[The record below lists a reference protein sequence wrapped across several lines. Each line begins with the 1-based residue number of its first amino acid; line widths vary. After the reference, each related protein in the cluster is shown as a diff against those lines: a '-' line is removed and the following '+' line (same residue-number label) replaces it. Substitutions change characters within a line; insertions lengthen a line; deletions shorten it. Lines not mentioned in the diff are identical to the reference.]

1 MKADLIIT
9 RHPAL
14 LSYLLEIGLVDAST
28 PVVQHA
34 TSDAVR
40 GKHVAGVLPHYLSS
54 LCALYTEVPLV
65 VPQELR
71 GQELTLETVRKY
83 AQSPKTYVVHHV
95 HNERTLRNPLNHR
108 PRV

>member
-1 MKADLIIT
+1 MRKVDLVIT

-14 LSYLLEIGLVDAST
+14 LAYLLELGLADPST

-34 TSDAVR
+34 TAEMVR
-40 GKHVAGVLPHYLSS
+40 GKHVVGVLPHYLSS

-71 GQELTLETVRKY
+71 GQELTLETVRQY
-83 AQSPKTYVVHHV
+83 AQPAQTYKVACVRLLV
-95 HNERTLRNPLNHR
+95 
-108 PRV
+108 